1 MKKLLLLLLVLPFF
15 ISCSNDDKEEE
26 RFTVPVASGII
37 GTWRV
42 TQVNNG
48 LGYADV
54 PESTSPITV
63 SFKSDGTYTSSNY
76 YVPSGSYKLA
86 GTRIDCYVDGDLYLT
101 HDIYSLSSTEAEF
114 SISNWEIPTTR
125 IKCIKIE

>member
-54 PESTSPITV
+54 PESTST
-63 SFKSDGTYTSSNY
+63 KT
-76 YVPSGSYKLA
+76 K
-86 GTRIDCYVDGDLYLT
+86 
-101 HDIYSLSSTEAEF
+101 IYSTPIIKAA
-114 SISNWEIPTTR
+114 SIINSMFFISIVFINIS
-125 IKCIKIE
+125 